1 VLRCASSTQ
10 PGSTSLEANEIDR
23 RSIQQANVLMVKQS
37 FIDIR
42 RLEKVYRTPGGDLP
56 ALKGIDVQVNR
67 GEFVAVIGKSGS
79 GKSTFIN
86 MLAGIDRPTA
96 GEIWIGGTAVHTLSE
111 NALAEWRGRNLGI
124 VFQFFQLL
132 PILTLIENVMM
143 PMDLNGL
150 FHARERPE
158 RAMQLLS
165 RMGLADH
172 ARKLPAA
179 VSGGQQQRAAIARA
193 LATDPPLIVADE
205 PTGNLDSKTAEQIFD
220 LFKEL
225 AAGGKTILMVT
236 HDDDLAKR
244 ADRTIVVADGE
255 VVNEYLVRAL
265 SEISQDQLVEVKRR
279 ARLVA
284 YPPGATIVRQGEE
297 GKEFFII
304 VEGAVEVW
312 LEHPGGK
319 QLQVD
324 RLREGQYFGEMALVG
339 NGLRRAT
346 VRAVADTGASLAVL
360 NAADFAELVGASRGL
375 REELAHIMDIR
386 LVRNQVQ
393 SLSTMPPEALL
404 EFTKALQ
411 VRTYPPGAN
420 IVQQGAIGNT
430 FFIILDGE
438 AEVIVRQSNGAEVVL
453 DLLTSGQYFG
463 EMALLG
469 SGRRTATVRSSL
481 TQPLKAVELDRT
493 AFDHMFA
500 ESEAFKSQVSEL
512 SRERQATVDGLVE

>member
-1 VLRCASSTQ
+1 MENR
-10 PGSTSLEANEIDR
+10 P
-23 RSIQQANVLMVKQS
+23 
-37 FIDIR
+37 FIDVR
-42 RLEKVYRTPGGDLP
+42 DLEKVYRTPSGDMP
-56 ALKGIDVQVNR
+56 ALKGINVQVNR

-86 MLAGIDRPTA
+86 MLTGIDRPTS
-96 GEIWIGGTAVHTLSE
+96 GEIWIGGKAVHTLSE
-111 NALAEWRGRNLGI
+111 NQMAEWRGKNLGI

-132 PILTLIENVMM
+132 PILTLVENVMM

-150 FHARERPE
+150 FRPRERRE
-158 RAMQLLS
+158 RAMQLLT
-165 RMGLADH
+165 RMGLADQ
-172 ARKLPAA
+172 ARKLPSA

-205 PTGNLDSKTAEQIFD
+205 PTGNLDSKTADQIFD

-265 SEISQDQLVEVKRR
+265 PEISQDQLIEVKRR

-297 GKEFFII
+297 AKEFFII
-304 VEGAVEVW
+304 VDGAVEVW
-312 LEHPGGK
+312 LEHPGGR

-324 RLREGQYFGEMALVG
+324 RLRQGQYFGEMALVG
-339 NGLRRAT
+339 NSLRRAT
-346 VRAVADTGASLAVL
+346 VRAVGGTGASLAVL
-360 NAADFAELVGASRGL
+360 NAADFAELVSAARGL
-375 REELAHIMDIR
+375 REELAHIIDIR
-386 LVRNQVQ
+386 LIRNQVQ
-393 SLSTMPPEALL
+393 SLSTLRPEALL
-404 EFTKALQ
+404 EVTKDLQ
-411 VRTYPPGAN
+411 ARTYPPGTA
-420 IVQQGAIGNT
+420 IIQQGTIGNT
-430 FFIILDGE
+430 FFIILEGE

-453 DLLTSGQYFG
+453 DHLTSGQFFG

-469 SGRRTATVRSSL
+469 NGRRTATVRASQR
-481 TQPLKAVELDRT
+481 QPLKAVELDRAT
-493 AFDHMFA
+493 FDRLFA
-500 ESEAFKSQVSEL
+500 ESELFKAQVSDII
-512 SRERQATVDGLVE
+512 SARQTTNDGFVE